1 MNVCCVGA
9 SWYELPGAPEVVC
22 VCGTPSRVIT
32 PCPLRP
38 VRSTDVAIFV
48 VTVTTVGPANTL
60 NCSNTDFD
68 EVAIFVVVA
77 GLVLVER
84 SVVSRSDDTGAS
96 MHDTPEHPLA
106 QT

>member
-1 MNVCCVGA
+1 MMSIRGVLEA
-9 SWYELPGAPEVVC
+9 ALVVC
-22 VCGTPSRVIT
+22 VCG
-32 PCPLRP
+32 
-38 VRSTDVAIFV
+38 
-48 VTVTTVGPANTL
+48 PANAL

-68 EVAIFVVVA
+68 EVAVFVVVA

-84 SVVSRSDDTGAS
+84 SVVSRSDDTGES